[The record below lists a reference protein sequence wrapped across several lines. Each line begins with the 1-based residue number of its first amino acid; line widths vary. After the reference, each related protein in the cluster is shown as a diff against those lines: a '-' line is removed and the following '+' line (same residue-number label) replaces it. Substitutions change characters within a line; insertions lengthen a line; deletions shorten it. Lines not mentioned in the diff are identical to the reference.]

1 MYIVTITNGNF
12 STEIHGAEEK
22 LKSGKVTK
30 GINAIDSFVF
40 SMLPDNAGFDL
51 IHEFQTHV
59 TVYNTNK
66 NRYDFIGRVL
76 YAETTM
82 SESGLIVKS
91 VTCESLFGYLCDSVQ
106 DYVEAQNWTVAGL
119 LQHLIDCHNS
129 QTEGYKHFKVGNITQ
144 TETNDNIYIGIQR
157 ENTWDAVRKKLI
169 DQIGGELRFRM
180 KDDGLYIDYLEQI
193 GGVRDTPIAVS
204 VNMKSITRAQ
214 DPTSYITRL
223 IPLGSKL
230 TDENG
235 KETENRLDITA
246 ANNGIKYIEDT
257 EAVEMYGVHVKVVEF
272 DDITTP
278 EVLLARGKQ
287 WMAANN
293 RINVKYTVSAIDLS
307 LVGLAVHNFDIGNT
321 HPINNHLLGIED
333 TARIIKVSLDV
344 CEEHKSSFEVGDN
357 IKSLSDLQLE
367 QKDQSQSTEETIKNL
382 QSETHNQKVELQE
395 TITEQVSSV
404 MVAFDS
410 ILMSVMESYSQKSAE
425 ELEEF
430 KTTLQTEFGVW
441 ADGLMAR
448 VTATEQSIQE
458 VDGDLQEKFNT
469 ITKYFTFDIDGLTI
483 GQVDNPNKVV
493 IDNDEISIL
502 VGNQIIQTFKS
513 TGEALIPILKVSS
526 SFNLLGL
533 QVTETDTHIN
543 CDFIGGGV

>member
-40 SMLPDNAGFDL
+40 SLLPDNAGFDL
-51 IHEFQTHV
+51 IHEFTTHV
-59 TVYNTNK
+59 TVFNTSK

-76 YAETTM
+76 YAETSM
-82 SESGLIVKS
+82 AESGVIVKT

-106 DYVEAQNWTVAGL
+106 DYAEAQNWTVSGL

-129 QTEGYKHFKVGNITQ
+129 QTEEYKHFKLGNVTQ

-157 ENTWDAVRKKLI
+157 ENTWNALQKKLV
-169 DQIGGELRFRM
+169 DQIGGEFQFRM
-180 KDDGLYIDYLEQI
+180 KDDGIYIDYLDRV

-204 VNMKSITRAQ
+204 VNMKSISREQ
-214 DPTSYITRL
+214 DPTSYVTRL

-235 KETENRLDITA
+235 KETEHRLDITA
-246 ANNGIKYIEDT
+246 ANNGVRYIEDT
-257 EAVEMYGVHVKVVEF
+257 EAIEMYGIHVKVVEF
-272 DDITTP
+272 DDIKTP

-293 RINVKYTVSAIDLS
+293 HINVKYTVTAVDLS
-307 LVGLAVHNFDIGNT
+307 LLGLAMHDFDIGNT
-321 HPINNHLLGIED
+321 HPIQNHLIGIND

-344 CEEHKSSFEVGDN
+344 CEEHKSSFDVGDN

-395 TITEQVSSV
+395 AITEQVSSATV
-404 MVAFDS
+404 TLES
-410 ILMSVMESYSQKSAE
+410 IMLSVMESYSQKSGE
-425 ELEEF
+425 EFEEF
-430 KTTLQTEFGVW
+430 KRTLEANFGVW
-441 ADGLMAR
+441 ADGIIGR
-448 VTATEQSIQE
+448 VSQTEQSIQE

-483 GQVDNPNKVV
+483 GQVDNQNKVV

-513 TGEALIPILKVSS
+513 TGDALIPILKVSS
-526 SFNLLGL
+526 SLNLLGL
-533 QVTETDTHIN
+533 HVTETTTHIN